1 MFHHKIADIEGIGP
15 DFVLKLQK
23 ADITTTEHLLDR
35 ARDPK
40 RRSQLAGVTAISE
53 PLLTKWVAMADL
65 MRVKGI
71 SKPYSDLLL
80 ASGVDSTDK
89 LLTFEPRD
97 LVLRMEE
104 QNKTKKLAPDVPKVA
119 DVEQWLNEL
128 RMPEFALVK

>member
-1 MFHHKIADIEGIGP
+1 LYYKFSELEGIGP

-53 PLLTKWVAMADL
+53 PLLAKWVAMADL
-65 MRVKGI
+65 MRIKGI

-80 ASGVDSTDK
+80 ASGVDSTEK
-89 LLTFEPRD
+89 LLTFEPKD
-97 LVLRMEE
+97 LVHRMEE
-104 QNKTKKLAPDVPKVA
+104 QNKTKKLAPNVPTA
-119 DVEQWLNEL
+119 TDVEQWLNEL
-128 RMPEFALVK
+128 RTPEFALVK